1 MKFIIGIKVKGQLR
15 NDVTRIIVDS
25 GEEVSLVHNKDE
37 SFGMRESVNIR
48 HLIFVLFDSHTKNK
62 EDVLFDELKTL
73 ERKKLL
79 FCENTWKFS
88 YIYKT
93 ESYYI
98 YPEMQLRFFI
108 DNIVIHTLKKKE
120 YYSDKYDKQAS
131 LFSYCY
137 NMAYINEWSVKNG
150 WFYFKNSNENC
161 MNKGKL
167 KVAEDELQTNLL
179 LQQLVS

>member
-15 NDVTRIIVDS
+15 NEVTRIIVS
-25 GEEVSLVHNKDE
+25 SSKEVSLMKNNVE
-37 SFGMRESVNIR
+37 SFNMRERANIR
-48 HLIFVLFDSHTKNK
+48 HLTFVLFDSHTNEK
-62 EDVLFDELKTL
+62 EEVLFDELKTL
-73 ERKKLL
+73 EKRKLL
-79 FCENTWKFS
+79 FSENAWKSS
-88 YIYKT
+88 YLYSVG
-93 ESYYI
+93 SYYV
-98 YPEMQLRFFI
+98 YPEMQLRFFV

-120 YYSDKYDKQAS
+120 HYSDKYDKQAS

-167 KVAEDELQTNLL
+167 KVTEDELQTNLL